1 MFALAGP
8 ACRSST
14 SMSSQQSLIG
24 IFHGQR
30 IHGQGCHLLIIGVN
44 LGSKQSK
51 YVINVFRQPTILK
64 FWTIRIRCE
73 KKMYGRNYCSQCTTW
88 RGGFLGL
95 GLTYGFSSTTR
106 GSWPP
111 SLELLHRYRKAPN
124 NFLALTP
131 SIAAMSARV
140 NGGLPSSFCATTNP
154 NRGRSPQRSTHLGPA
169 CMVFFCCSPQIIL
182 EQVDWDSNTNKSHTY
197 PYVLVD
203 LRIQMW
209 CWETISLSWWLFAT
223 LCLHRVFHYTIV
235 KKQ

>member
-140 NGGLPSSFCATTNP
+140 NGGLPFSFCATTNP

-209 CWETISLSWWLFAT
+209 CWETISL
-223 LCLHRVFHYTIV
+223 
-235 KKQ
+235 